1 MNKHQTSNYWL
12 GEGFFKDDNDLLG
25 KGKLGASEMK
35 GDPIKMAAYQNAI
48 GNFVRI
54 VTNKAI
60 PVRFSSAGDSYTDGK
75 KVVISAN
82 LNDKHFDSA
91 VGLAL
96 HEGSHI
102 AKTDFRCI
110 QPSYIED
117 VIQKDDAFVMA
128 YAEKYKLADRWEASM
143 MIHRQLKD
151 LLNVVE
157 DRRIDNFVYRTA
169 PGYQGYYRALYDKY
183 FNDKIIDKGLRSD
196 EYREENWESYMFRII
211 NITNANRDLDAL
223 NGLREIWKELDL
235 KNINRLKS
243 TRAALDVA
251 YEIFKIVEGWVP
263 APKDEDECENT
274 CESDSDQTQEQ
285 EQEEKE
291 GQGQGNGQDN
301 DEGEQ
306 EDDGSNAE
314 GGEPMPGGGEGPLNP
329 REVERL
335 KKAMRKQKDFLNG
348 DVKKSNLSK
357 KARKQIE
364 QLAEAGIE
372 NREVEWEAIN
382 EWSGTRMKVANDV
395 IFIPR
400 VTKSMIEGVDSM
412 MWDHWNAKGGNGGRY
427 LGAVEEGMRMG
438 AMLGKKLKV
447 RAEDRDTKFN
457 RLRSGKIDKRM
468 IANAG
473 FGVEGIFEKIETFSF
488 RPGLIHLSIDNSGSM
503 NGNKMR
509 QAIKCATSIAKACSM
524 IPNMD
529 CVISFRAGASIGDG
543 YSNNADKYK
552 PTIMIA
558 YDSRRDSMVT
568 IKQVFQYIDCCGGT
582 PEGLCFA
589 AIMKEIESSA
599 IGKDAYFVNF
609 SDGEPWF
616 ANNKMSY
623 SSRNGAL
630 EHTAKQVRKMK
641 NVGINVLSYF
651 IGSGYSDKENF
662 QKMYGKTSEFVDVQ
676 NVTDVARTLNKKFL
690 QVK

>member
-1 MNKHQTSNYWL
+1 
-12 GEGFFKDDNDLLG
+12 
-25 KGKLGASEMK
+25 
-35 GDPIKMAAYQNAI
+35 
-48 GNFVRI
+48 
-54 VTNKAI
+54 
-60 PVRFSSAGDSYTDGK
+60 
-75 KVVISAN
+75 
-82 LNDKHFDSA
+82 
-91 VGLAL
+91 
-96 HEGSHI
+96 
-102 AKTDFRCI
+102 
-110 QPSYIED
+110 
-117 VIQKDDAFVMA
+117 
-128 YAEKYKLADRWEASM
+128 
-143 MIHRQLKD
+143 
-151 LLNVVE
+151 
-157 DRRIDNFVYRTA
+157 
-169 PGYQGYYRALYDKY
+169 
-183 FNDKIIDKGLRSD
+183 
-196 EYREENWESYMFRII
+196 
-211 NITNANRDLDAL
+211 
-223 NGLREIWKELDL
+223 
-235 KNINRLKS
+235 
-243 TRAALDVA
+243 LDVA

-274 CESDSDQTQEQ
+274 CESDSNQNQEQ

-291 GQGQGNGQDN
+291 GQGQGNGQGDD
-301 DEGEQ
+301 DEEE

-314 GGEPMPGGGEGPLNP
+314 GSEPMPGGGEGPLNP
-329 REVERL
+329 KEVERL
-335 KKAMRKQKDFLNG
+335 RKAMRKQKDFLNG

-357 KARKQIE
+357 KARKEIE

-372 NREVEWEAIN
+372 NREVEWEATN

-509 QAIKCATSIAKACSM
+509 QAIKCATAIAKACSM